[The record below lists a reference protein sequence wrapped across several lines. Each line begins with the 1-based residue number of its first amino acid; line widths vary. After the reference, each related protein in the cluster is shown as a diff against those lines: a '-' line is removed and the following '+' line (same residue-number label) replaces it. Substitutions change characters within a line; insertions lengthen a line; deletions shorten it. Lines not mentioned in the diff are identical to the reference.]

1 MSSALTQDD
10 RRSAYRV
17 QPADVDELDLAMLA
31 QRQSLVHGEVTDV
44 SNGGACV
51 RFDKKTSPALK
62 VGDTVVLS
70 VVSQRRSYAGEMPA
84 RIVSST
90 EDSDGQIVHLSFD
103 EEHEK
108 VTGKSK
114 DYFELFNRRAHYRGI
129 EHTEAVDL
137 NATIA
142 PDREDIA
149 SPAAFPVSIRNISN
163 TNVSFD
169 VDEPTHDV
177 LQHHR
182 ALKLA
187 LEFPKEAQ
195 ASTIA
200 CRVRHRTPMEGS
212 FIYGCEYDWSATSDS
227 LAVIENI
234 VNYILKRLVTGPK

>member
-84 RIVSST
+84 HIVSST

-108 VTGKSK
+108 VTGKS
-114 DYFELFNRRAHYRGI
+114 
-129 EHTEAVDL
+129 
-137 NATIA
+137 
-142 PDREDIA
+142 
-149 SPAAFPVSIRNISN
+149 
-163 TNVSFD
+163 
-169 VDEPTHDV
+169 
-177 LQHHR
+177 
-182 ALKLA
+182 
-187 LEFPKEAQ
+187 
-195 ASTIA
+195 
-200 CRVRHRTPMEGS
+200 
-212 FIYGCEYDWSATSDS
+212 
-227 LAVIENI
+227 
-234 VNYILKRLVTGPK
+234 